1 MGKKKKGENVIEGKI
16 QDDEIIEM
24 AEVEH
29 GKFIPVAIRKTQPR
43 TLPEIPMQFGGFRGP
58 PPNINNMI
66 MGGSRMNQ
74 LLNGFI
80 IGMDIVEKFLDRV
93 EMVKRRKRG

>member
-1 MGKKKKGENVIEGKI
+1 MGKKKKSDDVIGGKII
-16 QDDEIIEM
+16 QDDEIVEM
-24 AEVEH
+24 AEYEP
-29 GKFIPVAIRKTQPR
+29 GKFMPVAIRKIQPR
-43 TLPEIPMQFGGFRGP
+43 ILPEIPMQFGGFRGP
-58 PPNINNMI
+58 PPNINM

-93 EMVKRRKRG
+93 EMVKKNRRR